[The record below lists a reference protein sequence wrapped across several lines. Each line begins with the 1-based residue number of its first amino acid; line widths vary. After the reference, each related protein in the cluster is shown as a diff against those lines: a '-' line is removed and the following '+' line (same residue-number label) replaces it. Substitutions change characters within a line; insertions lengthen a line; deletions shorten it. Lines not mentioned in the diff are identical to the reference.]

1 MSLKNHIIRVF
12 GLLNERAEY
21 AVLRNYEGLP
31 ERNESRDI
39 DIIIT
44 RCGFRS
50 IKRELV
56 DTLCQEGWRIVT
68 YLNSDRLITFVCAKN
83 VGNETEIVQWD
94 FFLDTSVWGVEL
106 MSAEEFVEHR
116 VWNGFLWHVDIVG
129 EFLDKYLYNRAVGE
143 AYPAKYDSIR
153 RRIFD
158 PLTEDLSLTDNTE
171 MTLRVPSGFD
181 FSPTDDT
188 DCSDSNSSF
197 SSIRS
202 LTSSK
207 NARRIDTD
215 FNADASPASLSPT
228 DDTDNTD
235 LNSSSSSITRFAR
248 DFVHTR
254 HNPNKFGFCFA
265 YYKIRSLAAQ
275 DLTPLKLLLLGN
287 RRKLRCPRLFAIFA
301 RQIYT
306 DYNAGKASAS
316 SVSSVRDKS
325 NSDAKKS
332 VEIQRALLTK
342 SNSESLNPNGK
353 KSFKSVESVGDN
365 HSEGVTSVRKKE
377 ISVGREKISVRVSR
391 KLEEVF
397 GCGDLVVCDGL
408 SGKRLFGRAVWWNLK
423 RRPFGLI
430 AGVCAFLWSFVRNY
444 ICTNT
449 GFAIGFTGPDGVGK
463 TTVIEQL
470 IARLGDVFRTAHSY
484 MHFRP
489 MLFGN
494 LGDVAYSAGL
504 KKEVDR
510 DYTNPHRGG
519 RVGVVSS
526 LGRLAYYSVDYIVGY
541 WLKVK
546 SQIRITRLVVFDRY
560 YTDVICDSRRSR
572 IFLNYKFLYWFGWVF
587 VPRLDYNV
595 LLTAQTETILGRKRE
610 LTEEGIRAINERIEF
625 LAGKRGYRKFVN
637 EGTAEEMV
645 TEILEWVFAEQHKR
659 NMKRIL

>member
-44 RCGFRS
+44 RRGFRS

-116 VWNGFLWHVDIVG
+116 VWNGFLYHVDIVG
-129 EFLDKYLYNRAVGE
+129 EFLDKYLYNRAVGA

-153 RRIFD
+153 LQI
-158 PLTEDLSLTDNTE
+158 TDNSQQDS
-171 MTLRVPSGFD
+171 L
-181 FSPTDDT
+181 
-188 DCSDSNSSF
+188 CS
-197 SSIRS
+197 
-202 LTSSK
+202 LV
-207 NARRIDTD
+207 
-215 FNADASPASLSPT
+215 LSPT

-235 LNSSSSSITRFAR
+235 LNSSFSSITRFAR

-301 RQIYT
+301 RRIDT
-306 DYNAGKASAS
+306 DFNAGKASAS
-316 SVSSVRDKS
+316 SVASVRNDYY
-325 NSDAKKS
+325 
-332 VEIQRALLTK
+332 
-342 SNSESLNPNGK
+342 
-353 KSFKSVESVGDN
+353 
-365 HSEGVTSVRKKE
+365 
-377 ISVGREKISVRVSR
+377 VRVSE
-391 KLEEVF
+391 KLNEVF

-463 TTVIEQL
+463 TTVIEML
-470 IARLGDVFRTAHSY
+470 IGRLGGVFRTAHSY

-494 LGDVAYSAGL
+494 LGEVAHSAGL
-504 KKEVDR
+504 KREVDR
-510 DYTNPHRGG
+510 NYNDPHRGKK
-519 RVGVVSS
+519 VGVLSS
-526 LGRLAYYSVDYIVGY
+526 LVRLAYYSVDYIVGY

-572 IFLNYKFLYWFGWVF
+572 IFLNYKFLYWFGRVF
-587 VPRLDYNV
+587 IPQLDYNI
-595 LLTAQTETILGRKRE
+595 LLTAEVDTILARKQE
-610 LTEEGIRAINERIEF
+610 LTREGIEAINERIDYLVGKKGYVKF
-625 LAGKRGYRKFVN
+625 LN
-637 EGTAEEMV
+637 DGTAEEMV
-645 TEILEWVFAEQHKR
+645 TEILEWVFEEQHKR
-659 NMKRIL
+659 NLKRLF

>member
-1 MSLKNHIIRVF
+1 MDTSRHISLVF
-12 GLLNERAEY
+12 GFLNERAEY
-21 AVLRNYEGLP
+21 AVLRNYQGLP
-31 ERNESRDI
+31 DDNCSRDI

-44 RCGFRS
+44 KRCFRE
-50 IKRELV
+50 IKQELV
-56 DTLCQEGWRIVT
+56 ECLCQEGWRIIT

-83 VGNETEIVQWD
+83 VDNETEIVQWD
-94 FFLDTSVWGVEL
+94 FFINTSVWGVEL
-106 MSAEEFVEHR
+106 MGAEEFLEHR
-116 VWNGFLWHVDIVG
+116 VWNGFLWHVDVVG

-143 AYPAKYDSIR
+143 SYPAKYENIRLQITDYRLQITGNSQQDS
-153 RRIFD
+153 
-158 PLTEDLSLTDNTE
+158 LCSL
-171 MTLRVPSGFD
+171 V
-181 FSPTDDT
+181 
-188 DCSDSNSSF
+188 
-197 SSIRS
+197 
-202 LTSSK
+202 
-207 NARRIDTD
+207 
-215 FNADASPASLSPT
+215 LSPT

-235 LNSSSSSITRFAR
+235 LNSSSL
-248 DFVHTR
+248 
-254 HNPNKFGFCFA
+254 
-265 YYKIRSLAAQ
+265 IRSLAAQ
-275 DLTPLKLLLLGN
+275 EV
-287 RRKLRCPRLFAIFA
+287 A

-306 DYNAGKASAS
+306 DYNAGEPTVLSRRAKNASAS

-332 VEIQRALLTK
+332 VEIQRAFLTK

-353 KSFKSVESVGDN
+353 KSFKSVESVGDK
-365 HSEGVTSVRKKE
+365 TSR
-377 ISVGREKISVRVSR
+377 RVES
-391 KLEEVF
+391 KLSQVF
-397 GCGDLVVCDGL
+397 GCGDLVVCDGM
-408 SGKRLFGRAVWWNLK
+408 SGKRLLWNAVKWNLK
-423 RRPFGLI
+423 RRPMGLL
-430 AGVCAFLWSFVRNY
+430 AGVCAFLYSFVRNY
-444 ICTNT
+444 LRSNT

-463 TTVIEQL
+463 TTVIDML
-470 IARLGDVFRTAHSY
+470 VARLGDVFRTAHSY

-494 LGDVAYSAGL
+494 LGEVAHSAGL

-519 RVGVVSS
+519 RVGGVSS
-526 LGRLAYYSVDYIVGY
+526 LVRLAYYSVDYVVGY

-546 SQIRITRLVVFDRY
+546 SQIRITRLVIFDRY

-595 LLTAQTETILGRKRE
+595 LLTARTETILARKRE

>member
-1 MSLKNHIIRVF
+1 MSLKNYIIRVF

-44 RCGFRS
+44 RRGFRS

-94 FFLDTSVWGVEL
+94 FFLDTSVWGVQL
-106 MSAEEFVEHR
+106 MSAEEFLEYR

-129 EFLDKYLYNRAVGE
+129 EFLDKYLYNRAVG
-143 AYPAKYDSIR
+143 ASYPAKYER
-153 RRIFD
+153 
-158 PLTEDLSLTDNTE
+158 
-171 MTLRVPSGFD
+171 
-181 FSPTDDT
+181 
-188 DCSDSNSSF
+188 
-197 SSIRS
+197 IRS
-202 LTSSK
+202 TV
-207 NARRIDTD
+207 
-215 FNADASPASLSPT
+215 
-228 DDTDNTD
+228 
-235 LNSSSSSITRFAR
+235 NSQ
-248 DFVHTR
+248 
-254 HNPNKFGFCFA
+254 
-265 YYKIRSLAAQ
+265 L
-275 DLTPLKLLLLGN
+275 
-287 RRKLRCPRLFAIFA
+287 
-301 RQIYT
+301 
-306 DYNAGKASAS
+306 
-316 SVSSVRDKS
+316 
-325 NSDAKKS
+325 
-332 VEIQRALLTK
+332 
-342 SNSESLNPNGK
+342 
-353 KSFKSVESVGDN
+353 
-365 HSEGVTSVRKKE
+365 
-377 ISVGREKISVRVSR
+377 RVSR

-408 SGKRLFGRAVWWNLK
+408 CGKRLLGRAVWWNLK

-444 ICTNT
+444 LRSNT

-494 LGDVAYSAGL
+494 LGEVAHSAGL
-504 KKEVDR
+504 KREVDR
-510 DYTNPHRGG
+510 NYNDPHRGKK
-519 RVGVVSS
+519 VGVLSS
-526 LGRLAYYSVDYIVGY
+526 LVRLAYYSVDYIVGY

-572 IFLNYKFLYWFGWVF
+572 IFLNYKFLYWFGRVF
-587 VPRLDYNV
+587 IPQLDYNI
-595 LLTAQTETILGRKRE
+595 LLTAEVDTIFARKQE
-610 LTEEGIRAINERIEF
+610 LTEEGIEAINERIDY
-625 LAGKRGYRKFVN
+625 LAGKKGYVKFLN
-637 EGTAEEMV
+637 DGGPEETV
-645 TEILEWVFAEQHKR
+645 TEILEWVFEEQHKR
-659 NMKRIL
+659 NMKRIV

>member
-12 GLLNERAEY
+12 GLLNEGAEY
-21 AVLRNYEGLP
+21 AVLRNYQGLP
-31 ERNESRDI
+31 DDNSSRDI
-39 DIIIT
+39 DIIISK
-44 RCGFRS
+44 RCFRK

-56 DTLCQEGWRIVT
+56 ECLCQEGWRIIT

-94 FFLDTSVWGVEL
+94 FFLDTSVWGVQL

-116 VWNGFLWHVDIVG
+116 VWNGFLWHVDVVG

-153 RRIFD
+153 LQI
-158 PLTEDLSLTDNTE
+158 TDNSQQDS
-171 MTLRVPSGFD
+171 L
-181 FSPTDDT
+181 
-188 DCSDSNSSF
+188 CS
-197 SSIRS
+197 
-202 LTSSK
+202 LV
-207 NARRIDTD
+207 
-215 FNADASPASLSPT
+215 LSPT

-235 LNSSSSSITRFAR
+235 LNSSSL
-248 DFVHTR
+248 
-254 HNPNKFGFCFA
+254 
-265 YYKIRSLAAQ
+265 IRSLAAQ
-275 DLTPLKLLLLGN
+275 EV
-287 RRKLRCPRLFAIFA
+287 A

-306 DYNAGKASAS
+306 DYNAGEPTVLSRRAKNASAS
-316 SVSSVRDKS
+316 SVSSVREKESSVRDKS

-377 ISVGREKISVRVSR
+377 ISVGREKISVRVSS
-391 KLEEVF
+391 KLNEVF

-408 SGKRLFGRAVWWNLK
+408 SGKRLLWNAVKWNLK

-463 TTVIEQL
+463 TTVIEML

-494 LGDVAYSAGL
+494 LGEVAHSAGL

-510 DYTNPHRGG
+510 EYTKPHRGG

-526 LGRLAYYSVDYIVGY
+526 LVRLAYYSVDYIVGY

-595 LLTAQTETILGRKRE
+595 LLTAQVETILARKQE
-610 LTEEGIRAINERIEF
+610 LTREGIEAINERIDY
-625 LAGKRGYRKFVN
+625 LAGKKGYKKFLN

-645 TEILEWVFAEQHKR
+645 TEILEWVFEEQHKR
-659 NMKRIL
+659 NLKRLF

>member
-1 MSLKNHIIRVF
+1 MSLKNYIIRVF
-12 GLLNERAEY
+12 GLLNERVEY

-44 RCGFRS
+44 RRGFRS

-56 DTLCQEGWRIVT
+56 DMLCQEGWRIVT

-129 EFLDKYLYNRAVGE
+129 EFLDKYLYNRAVGA

-153 RRIFD
+153 RRIFG

-207 NARRIDTD
+207 IARRIDTD

-306 DYNAGKASAS
+306 DYNAGKAS
-316 SVSSVRDKS
+316 VGSVRDKD
-325 NSDAKKS
+325 NSVRNDYA
-332 VEIQRALLTK
+332 VR
-342 SNSESLNPNGK
+342 
-353 KSFKSVESVGDN
+353 VES
-365 HSEGVTSVRKKE
+365 
-377 ISVGREKISVRVSR
+377 
-391 KLEEVF
+391 KLSQVF
-397 GCGDLVVCDGL
+397 GCGDVVVCDGL

-444 ICTNT
+444 LRSNT

-494 LGDVAYSAGL
+494 LGEVAHSAGL
-504 KKEVDR
+504 KREVDR
-510 DYTNPHRGG
+510 NYNDPHRGKK
-519 RVGVVSS
+519 VGVLSS
-526 LGRLAYYSVDYIVGY
+526 LVRLAYYSVDYIVGY

-572 IFLNYKFLYWFGWVF
+572 IFLNYKFLYWFGRVF
-587 VPRLDYNV
+587 IPQLDYNI
-595 LLTAQTETILGRKRE
+595 LLTAEVDTILARKQE
-610 LTEEGIRAINERIEF
+610 LTREGIEAINERIEF
-625 LAGKRGYRKFVN
+625 LAAKKGYRKFVN

-645 TEILEWVFAEQHKR
+645 TEILEWVFEEQHKR
-659 NMKRIL
+659 NMKRLF

>member
-1 MSLKNHIIRVF
+1 MDTSRHISLVF
-12 GLLNERAEY
+12 GFLNGRAEY
-21 AVLRNYEGLP
+21 AVLRNYQGLP
-31 ERNESRDI
+31 GDNCSRDI
-39 DIIIT
+39 DIIISK
-44 RCGFRS
+44 RCFGE

-56 DTLCQEGWRIVT
+56 ECLCQEGWRIVT

-94 FFLDTSVWGVEL
+94 FFINTSVWGVEL
-106 MSAEEFVEHR
+106 MSAEEFLEHR
-116 VWNGFLWHVDIVG
+116 VWNGFLWHVDVVG

-143 AYPAKYDSIR
+143 SYPAKYER
-153 RRIFD
+153 
-158 PLTEDLSLTDNTE
+158 
-171 MTLRVPSGFD
+171 
-181 FSPTDDT
+181 
-188 DCSDSNSSF
+188 
-197 SSIRS
+197 IRS
-202 LTSSK
+202 TV
-207 NARRIDTD
+207 N
-215 FNADASPASLSPT
+215 
-228 DDTDNTD
+228 
-235 LNSSSSSITRFAR
+235 ITPFGR
-248 DFVHTR
+248 DFCSAQHSTS
-254 HNPNKFGFCFA
+254 KLDSAFA
-265 YYKIRSLAAQ
+265 YR
-275 DLTPLKLLLLGN
+275 
-287 RRKLRCPRLFAIFA
+287 
-301 RQIYT
+301 
-306 DYNAGKASAS
+306 
-316 SVSSVRDKS
+316 
-325 NSDAKKS
+325 KKS
-332 VEIQRALLTK
+332 TVDSQL
-342 SNSESLNPNGK
+342 
-353 KSFKSVESVGDN
+353 
-365 HSEGVTSVRKKE
+365 
-377 ISVGREKISVRVSR
+377 RVSR

-397 GCGDLVVCDGL
+397 GCGDLVVCDGM
-408 SGKRLFGRAVWWNLK
+408 SGKRLMWNAVKWNLK
-423 RRPFGLI
+423 HRPLGLL
-430 AGVCAFLWSFVRNY
+430 AGVCAFLYSFVRNY
-444 ICTNT
+444 LRSNT

-494 LGDVAYSAGL
+494 LGEVAHSAGL

-526 LGRLAYYSVDYIVGY
+526 LVRLAYYSVDYIVGY

-546 SQIRITRLVVFDRY
+546 SQIRITRLVIFDRY

-595 LLTAQTETILGRKRE
+595 LLTARTETILARKRE

-645 TEILEWVFAEQHKR
+645 TETLEWVFEEQHKR

>member
-12 GLLNERAEY
+12 GFLNERAEY

-44 RCGFRS
+44 RRGFRS

-56 DTLCQEGWRIVT
+56 DTFCQEGWRIVT

-116 VWNGFLWHVDIVG
+116 VWNGFLWHVDVVG

-143 AYPAKYDSIR
+143 AYPAKYEAIR
-153 RRIFD
+153 RRIFG
-158 PLTEDLSLTDNTE
+158 PLTEDMSHTDNTE
-171 MTLRVPSGFD
+171 FTELTPSECLSFRCAQEITTTQHNQ
-181 FSPTDDT
+181 SKL
-188 DCSDSNSSF
+188 CS
-197 SSIRS
+197 
-202 LTSSK
+202 
-207 NARRIDTD
+207 
-215 FNADASPASLSPT
+215 ASLNRNFPT

-235 LNSSSSSITRFAR
+235 LNSSSL
-248 DFVHTR
+248 
-254 HNPNKFGFCFA
+254 
-265 YYKIRSLAAQ
+265 IRSLAAQ
-275 DLTPLKLLLLGN
+275 EV
-287 RRKLRCPRLFAIFA
+287 A

-306 DYNAGKASAS
+306 DYNAGKASAG
-316 SVSSVRDKS
+316 SVRDKD
-325 NSDAKKS
+325 NSVRNDYA
-332 VEIQRALLTK
+332 VR
-342 SNSESLNPNGK
+342 
-353 KSFKSVESVGDN
+353 VES
-365 HSEGVTSVRKKE
+365 
-377 ISVGREKISVRVSR
+377 
-391 KLEEVF
+391 KLSQVF
-397 GCGDLVVCDGL
+397 GCGDVVVCDGL
-408 SGKRLFGRAVWWNLK
+408 SGKRLLGCAVWWNLK

-444 ICTNT
+444 ICSNT

-463 TTVIEQL
+463 TTVIEML
-470 IARLGDVFRTAHSY
+470 IGRLGGVFRTAHSY

-494 LGDVAYSAGL
+494 LGEVAHSAGL
-504 KKEVDR
+504 KREVDR
-510 DYTNPHRGG
+510 NYNDPHRGKK
-519 RVGVVSS
+519 VGVMSS
-526 LGRLAYYSVDYIVGY
+526 LVRLVYYSVDYIVGY

-572 IFLNYKFLYWFGWVF
+572 IFLNYRFLYWFGRVF
-587 VPRLDYNV
+587 IPQLDYNI
-595 LLTAQTETILGRKRE
+595 LLTAEVDTILARKQE
-610 LTEEGIRAINERIEF
+610 LTREGIEAINERIDY
-625 LAGKRGYRKFVN
+625 LAGKKGYRKFLN

-645 TEILEWVFAEQHKR
+645 TEILEWVFEEQHQKNLR
-659 NMKRIL
+659 RL

>member
-44 RCGFRS
+44 RRGFRS

-94 FFLDTSVWGVEL
+94 FFVNTSVWGVEL

-129 EFLDKYLYNRAVGE
+129 EFLDKYLYNRAVGA

-153 RRIFD
+153 LQI
-158 PLTEDLSLTDNTE
+158 TDNSQQDS
-171 MTLRVPSGFD
+171 L
-181 FSPTDDT
+181 
-188 DCSDSNSSF
+188 CS
-197 SSIRS
+197 
-202 LTSSK
+202 LV
-207 NARRIDTD
+207 
-215 FNADASPASLSPT
+215 LSPT

-275 DLTPLKLLLLGN
+275 EV
-287 RRKLRCPRLFAIFA
+287 A

-306 DYNAGKASAS
+306 DYNAGEPTVLSRRAKNASAS
-316 SVSSVRDKS
+316 SVSSMREKS
-325 NSDAKKS
+325 NSDAKK
-332 VEIQRALLTK
+332 
-342 SNSESLNPNGK
+342 
-353 KSFKSVESVGDN
+353 SVGDN

-377 ISVGREKISVRVSR
+377 ISVGREKISVRVSK

-397 GCGDLVVCDGL
+397 GCGNLVVCDGL

-423 RRPFGLI
+423 RRPLGLL

-463 TTVIEQL
+463 TTVIEML
-470 IARLGDVFRTAHSY
+470 IGRLGGVFRTAHSY

-494 LGDVAYSAGL
+494 LGEVAHSAGL
-504 KKEVDR
+504 KREVDR
-510 DYTNPHRGG
+510 NYNDPHRGKK
-519 RVGVVSS
+519 VGVMSS
-526 LGRLAYYSVDYIVGY
+526 LVRLVYYSVDYIVGY

-572 IFLNYKFLYWFGWVF
+572 IFLNYRFLYWFGRVF
-587 VPRLDYNV
+587 IPQLDYNI
-595 LLTAQTETILGRKRE
+595 LLTAEVDTILARKQE
-610 LTEEGIRAINERIEF
+610 LTREGIEAINERIDY
-625 LAGKRGYRKFVN
+625 LAGKKGYRRFVN

-645 TEILEWVFAEQHKR
+645 TEILEWVFEEQHKR
-659 NMKRIL
+659 NLKRLF

>member
-12 GLLNERAEY
+12 VLLNERVEY

-44 RCGFRS
+44 RRGFRS

-94 FFLDTSVWGVEL
+94 FFLNTSVWGVEL

-116 VWNGFLWHVDIVG
+116 VWNGFLWHVDVVG
-129 EFLDKYLYNRAVGE
+129 EFLDKYLYNRAVGA

-153 RRIFD
+153 LQI
-158 PLTEDLSLTDNTE
+158 TDNSQQDS
-171 MTLRVPSGFD
+171 L
-181 FSPTDDT
+181 
-188 DCSDSNSSF
+188 CS
-197 SSIRS
+197 
-202 LTSSK
+202 LV
-207 NARRIDTD
+207 
-215 FNADASPASLSPT
+215 LSPT

-235 LNSSSSSITRFAR
+235 LNSSSSLIRF
-248 DFVHTR
+248 
-254 HNPNKFGFCFA
+254 
-265 YYKIRSLAAQ
+265 LAAQ
-275 DLTPLKLLLLGN
+275 EV
-287 RRKLRCPRLFAIFA
+287 A

-306 DYNAGKASAS
+306 DYNAGEPTVLSRRAKNASAS
-316 SVSSVRDKS
+316 SVSSVREKESSVRDKS

-332 VEIQRALLTK
+332 VEIQKALLTK

-408 SGKRLFGRAVWWNLK
+408 SGKRLLGRAVWWNLK

-444 ICTNT
+444 LCSNT
-449 GFAIGFTGPDGVGK
+449 GFAVGFTGPDGVGK
-463 TTVIEQL
+463 TTVIDLL
-470 IARLGDVFRTAHSY
+470 IARLGGVFRTAHSY

-494 LGDVAYSAGL
+494 LGEVAHSAGL
-504 KKEVDR
+504 KREVDR
-510 DYTNPHRGG
+510 NYNDPHRGKK
-519 RVGVVSS
+519 VGVLSS
-526 LGRLAYYSVDYIVGY
+526 LVRLAYYSVDYIVGY

-572 IFLNYKFLYWFGWVF
+572 IFLNYRFLYWFGRVF
-587 VPRLDYNV
+587 IPRLDYNI
-595 LLTAQTETILGRKRE
+595 LLTAEVDTILARKQE
-610 LTEEGIRAINERIEF
+610 LTREGIEAINERIDY
-625 LAGKRGYRKFVN
+625 LAGKKGYRKFLN

-645 TEILEWVFAEQHKR
+645 TEILEWVFEEQHKR
-659 NMKRIL
+659 NLKRLF